1 MFYYLIGIKGCALT
15 ALANLLNEKG
25 HIVSGCDVDI
35 NFYTES
41 KLLSFKIDKFE
52 DVILEEKYFYIIGNA
67 FINHWITN
75 KIKEL
80 NYHYSYYPEFISNH
94 FKYHRQLCVSGSHG
108 KTTTTSMLKCIIGE
122 CNYIIG
128 DGSGGSGD
136 NDLLVIEACE
146 YKNTFLNYEPHV
158 GLILNID
165 YDHPDYFKSIEDYI
179 ISFKKFINKSK
190 IVVANGDDI
199 NVKKLNLD
207 EIITYGMNIDN
218 DYVFKVIEGKNKTLV
233 LINNKRFV
241 IPLVGI
247 HYSYDFVGA
256 YLCAKLINISDIE
269 IRRRLKEFKLPN
281 RRLEELVIN
290 DVVFINDYAHH
301 PTEIKALYN
310 TLKIKYSD
318 YKLICYFQP
327 HTISRSIAL
336 LDEFKN
342 SLALFDETYIIKTF
356 TSVREVN
363 DNDKEEYITSYWNFP
378 QVEILSLA
386 NLNFSQKNVYIFVG
400 AGDIDKIL
408 KKIIVNSKKCV

>member
-1 MFYYLIGIKGCALT
+1 
-15 ALANLLNEKG
+15 
-25 HIVSGCDVDI
+25 
-35 NFYTES
+35 
-41 KLLSFKIDKFE
+41 
-52 DVILEEKYFYIIGNA
+52 
-67 FINHWITN
+67 
-75 KIKEL
+75 
-80 NYHYSYYPEFISNH
+80 
-94 FKYHRQLCVSGSHG
+94 
-108 KTTTTSMLKCIIGE
+108 MLKCIIGE

-136 NDLLVIEACE
+136 NDLLVIESCE

-207 EIITYGMNIDN
+207 EIITYGMNVDN

-233 LINNKRFV
+233 IINNKRFV